1 MPAKSFASRDSYPA
15 LRGNLARLR
24 GATNPENGWPDWKK
38 AQ

>member
-15 LRGNLARLR
+15 LCGNLARLR
-24 GATNPENGWPDWKK
+24 GATNPENAAADWKK